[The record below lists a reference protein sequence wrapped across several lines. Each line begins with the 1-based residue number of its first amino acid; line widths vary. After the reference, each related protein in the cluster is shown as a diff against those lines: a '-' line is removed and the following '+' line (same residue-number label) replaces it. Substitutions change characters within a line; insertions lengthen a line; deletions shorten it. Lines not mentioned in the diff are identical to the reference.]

1 MNHELERNSLRVN
14 PKGRSHLIKQG
25 KRKEWF
31 QDWSNEYDATLGR
44 MRRHLKMLDLV
55 TAGSG
60 VKDGDRVLDIG
71 CGTGLLSLRLLEA
84 ANCTVVGIDKSAEML
99 ACFRRKIRGKSL
111 EKRVEVRNG
120 DAARLDPHLGP
131 FDVIASTV
139 TLHHV
144 KNKLPMIRSIRSHL
158 KPGGRFVIGDVDLD
172 TTGDPADLKR
182 LGRILDFLREE
193 WMAAM
198 ADAGPDG
205 FRRMYD
211 NGKKHVFS
219 DGEYCVSFR
228 EWAALCRKA
237 GFTGIR
243 VRPVAKG
250 SRFRVLIAKK
260 GS

>member
-1 MNHELERNSLRVN
+1 M
-14 PKGRSHLIKQG
+14 PKQNG
-25 KRKEWF
+25 KKDWF
-31 QDWSNEYDATLGR
+31 RDWSNEYDATLGR
-44 MRRHLKMLDLV
+44 MRRHLRMLDLV
-55 TAGSG
+55 TAASG
-60 VKDGDRVLDIG
+60 VRDGERVLDIG
-71 CGTGLLSLRLLEA
+71 CGTGLLSLRFLEA
-84 ANCTVVGIDKSAEML
+84 ARCSVVGVDKSPEML
-99 ACFRRKIRGKSL
+99 ECFRRKIRGKTL
-111 EKRVEVRNG
+111 GKRVEVLNG
-120 DAARLDPHLGP
+120 DAASLDPGLGP

-144 KNKLPMIRSIRSHL
+144 KNKLPMIRSIRAHL

-205 FRRMYD
+205 FRRMFD
-211 NGKKHVFS
+211 NGKKHVFN
-219 DGEYCVSFR
+219 DGEYCVAFR

-243 VRPVAKG
+243 VVPVAKG
-250 SRFRVLIAKK
+250 SRFKVLTAKN
-260 GS
+260 SS

>member
-1 MNHELERNSLRVN
+1 MTKR
-14 PKGRSHLIKQG
+14 G
-25 KRKEWF
+25 KRKDWF

-55 TAGSG
+55 VAVSG

-71 CGTGLLSLRLLEA
+71 CGTGLLSLRLLDA
-84 ANCTVVGIDKSAEML
+84 ARCTVVGIDKSPEML
-99 ACFRRKIRGKSL
+99 ACFRRKIRGMAL
-111 EKRVEVRNG
+111 GKRVDVRRG
-120 DAARLDPHLGP
+120 DAASLDPGLGQ

-144 KNKLPMIRSIRSHL
+144 KDKLPMIRAIRSHL
-158 KPGGRFVIGDVDLD
+158 KPGGRFVLGDVDLD

-182 LGRILDFLREE
+182 LSRILDFLREE

-205 FRRMYD
+205 FRRMFD
-211 NGKKHVFS
+211 NGKKHVFN

-237 GFTGIR
+237 GFDGVT
-243 VRPVAKG
+243 VRPVVKG
-250 SRFRVLIAKK
+250 SRFKVLTAIK
-260 GS
+260 